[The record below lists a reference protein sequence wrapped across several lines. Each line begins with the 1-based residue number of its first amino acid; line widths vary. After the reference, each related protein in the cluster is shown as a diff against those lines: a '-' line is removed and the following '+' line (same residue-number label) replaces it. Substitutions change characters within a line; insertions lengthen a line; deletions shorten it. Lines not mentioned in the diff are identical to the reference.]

1 MARNRKTDM
10 AKMDRVETGWKQNA
24 GDDQFAEMTVEE
36 YGLEIEKSRD
46 IRRQI
51 QLLQSQLDDLDSRL
65 DITDKANLGI
75 TELVV
80 NGVRGSRKHGPD
92 SPLLGSMGYVRKS
105 ERKTGKTNRT
115 KSDK

>member
-1 MARNRKTDM
+1 MRNRKTDM

-24 GDDQFAEMTVEE
+24 GDDQFAEMTAAE
-36 YGLEIEKSRD
+36 YGIEIEKSREV
-46 IRRQI
+46 RRQI
-51 QLLQSQLDDLDSRL
+51 EATQSQLDELTSRI
-65 DITDKANLGI
+65 DIIDKANLEL

-80 NGVRGSRKHGPD
+80 NGVRSSRKHGSD
-92 SPLLGSMGYVRKS
+92 SPLLSSMGYVRKS

>member
-1 MARNRKTDM
+1 MARNRKEDM

-24 GDDQFAEMTVEE
+24 GDDQFAEMTAAE
-36 YGLEIEKSRD
+36 YGIEIEKSRD

-51 QLLQSQLDDLDSRL
+51 DIVESQLNDLTSRL
-65 DITDKANLGI
+65 DIIDKANLEL

-92 SPLLGSMGYVRKS
+92 SPLIGSMGYVRKS

-115 KSDK
+115 KTDK